1 MQTTSIKTNK
11 LLNIYRAI
19 ERTPLQLS
27 FIFQRRGS
35 EKGKLIH
42 LSESSSRLP
51 SIIFCGKLRPTWK
64 HKGETTSEVLLQF
77 QRPVCCGAWCNGKTS
92 ALMSNITSTEAVC
105 IISNCLQQVRQ
116 GQPQF
121 TGRRR
126 RDTFDASEVPELT
139 YDVSEDSAVHKDFD
153 DAESL
158 SERVDLADALPSM
171 KEFLNRYTFIDDKS
185 AKELE
190 EQVVDRIEVTVAE
203 DEEIDDF

>member
-1 MQTTSIKTNK
+1 MERERSKSQSISRNLAAVC
-11 LLNIYRAI
+11 LLSVFVGSCALLGNTKAR
-19 ERTPLQLS
+19 PLLK
-27 FIFQRRGS
+27 FCFN
-35 EKGKLIH
+35 
-42 LSESSSRLP
+42 SRDQ
-51 SIIFCGKLRPTWK
+51 FVAAQC
-64 HKGETTSEVLLQF
+64 VLCDFYQF
-77 QRPVCCGAWCNGKTS
+77 SATVLGCNGKTS

>member
-1 MQTTSIKTNK
+1 MDILSGLLSIDRLWTVRELFVEIGLSHQTVWNILKKWQMLERSVTLINKQHLANSI
-11 LLNIYRAI
+11 LR
-19 ERTPLQLS
+19 LS
-27 FIFQRRGS
+27 DIWQ
-35 EKGKLIH
+35 KAQ
-42 LSESSSRLP
+42 
-51 SIIFCGKLRPTWK
+51 C
-64 HKGETTSEVLLQF
+64 VLCDFYQF
-77 QRPVCCGAWCNGKTS
+77 SATVLGCNGKTS

-126 RDTFDASEVPELT
+126 RDASDVSDVRELA
-139 YDVSEDSAVHKDFD
+139 YDVSEDSATNKEFD

-158 SERVDLADALPSM
+158 SEKVDLADALPSM
-171 KEFLNRYTFIDDKS
+171 KEFLNRYIFIDDKS